1 MTAAPQVKRGSAG
14 GAARGHLRVV
24 GPTPRRR
31 TLLFATLLG
40 LLAGVTIFTT
50 VAVSAL
56 GAADAVTVR
65 ELQREVADAERRYA
79 ALVAEVAALQDPA
92 RIERVAVEELG
103 MVRPADARY
112 VVLDRALPEDEEG
125 VDDALAGIR
134 TDPLKPVLSVER

>member
-1 MTAAPQVKRGSAG
+1 MTAVPQVKRGGAG
-14 GAARGHLRVV
+14 EAARGHLRVV
-24 GPTPRRR
+24 RPTPHRH
-31 TLLFATLLG
+31 TLLFAALLG
-40 LLAGVTIFTT
+40 LLAAATIFAT

-65 ELQREVADAERRYA
+65 ELQREVADAERRYH
-79 ALVAEVAALQDPA
+79 ALVAEVAALEDPA

-112 VVLDRALPEDEEG
+112 VVLDRALPGDEDG
-125 VDDALAGIR
+125 VEDALAGIR